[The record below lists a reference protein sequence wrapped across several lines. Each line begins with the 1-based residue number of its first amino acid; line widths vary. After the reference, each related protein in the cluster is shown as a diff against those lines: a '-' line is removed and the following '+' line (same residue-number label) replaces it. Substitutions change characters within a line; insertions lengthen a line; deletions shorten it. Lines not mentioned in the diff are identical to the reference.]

1 MNLKKAL
8 IVCMIPVFVISGC
21 GKTTK
26 EEANNTT
33 NQETLAQVSGQGTGQ
48 DTEKTESSGTEASGD
63 DESQDA
69 EVSRDLFAMDTYMTL
84 TAYGEHAQEAVD
96 KAAESVEALDALL
109 STGDENSEIYQLNQK
124 EEATLSEDGGYL
136 VERALELYKKTD
148 GAFDIA
154 IYPVMQAWGFPTQE
168 YHVPDKDTLKEKL
181 TLADASKVNYDKDTR
196 KISFDRDG
204 KIDLGGIAKGYTSS
218 QIMQIYQDCGVTSGL
233 VNLGGNVQALG
244 GKTDGSKWKVAI
256 QSPDDTEDYLGILE
270 IENQAVITSGGYE
283 RYFEED
289 GVTYHHIIDPATGY
303 PADSGLIS
311 VTIVSDDGT
320 LADGLSTSL
329 FIMGEEKAAQFWREN
344 SDEFETIMETAD
356 GKLYVTEGIV
366 DSLTTDMDVT
376 VIHK

>member
-1 MNLKKAL
+1 MKLKKAL
-8 IVCMIPVFVISGC
+8 LVCLIPAFVISGC
-21 GKTTK
+21 GKTTTD
-26 EEANNTT
+26 EAENTMK
-33 NQETLAQVSGQGTGQ
+33 QETTAEESAQDEQ
-48 DTEKTESSGTEASGD
+48 EMESTEAETSGED
-63 DESQDA
+63 ADEEA
-69 EVSRDLFAMDTYMTL
+69 EVSKDLFAMDTYMTL

-96 KAAESVEALDALL
+96 KAAERVEELDALL
-109 STGDENSEIYQLNQK
+109 STGDENSEIYQLNQSG
-124 EEATLSEDGGYL
+124 EATLSEEGGYL
-136 VERALELYKKTD
+136 VERALELYQKTD

-168 YHVPDKDTLKEKL
+168 YHVPDDATLKEKL
-181 TLADASKVNYDKDTR
+181 ALADASKVNYDKDTR
-196 KISFDRDG
+196 KISFDQDG
-204 KIDLGGIAKGYTSS
+204 MEIDLGGIAKGYTSS

-244 GKTDGSKWKVAI
+244 CKTDGSKWRVAI

-344 SDEFETIMETAD
+344 SDEFETIMETSD
-356 GKLYVTEGIV
+356 GKLYVTEGIT

-376 VIHK
+376 VIEK

>member
-1 MNLKKAL
+1 MKLKKAL
-8 IVCMIPVFVISGC
+8 LVCLIPAFVISGC
-21 GKTTK
+21 GKATTDTTENTTK
-26 EEANNTT
+26 
-33 NQETLAQVSGQGTGQ
+33 QETTAEESAQDEQ
-48 DTEKTESSGTEASGD
+48 ETESTEAETSGED
-63 DESQDA
+63 ADEEA
-69 EVSRDLFAMDTYMTL
+69 EVSKDLFAMDTYMTL

-96 KAAESVEALDALL
+96 KAAERVEELDALL
-109 STGDENSEIYQLNQK
+109 STGDENSEIYQLNQSGK
-124 EEATLSEDGGYL
+124 GTLSEDGGYL

-168 YHVPDKDTLKEKL
+168 YHVPDDATLKEKL
-181 TLADASKVNYDKDTR
+181 ALADASKVNYDKDTR
-196 KISFDRDG
+196 KISFGQDG
-204 KIDLGGIAKGYTSS
+204 MEIDLGGIAKGYTSS

-244 GKTDGSKWKVAI
+244 CKTDGSKWRVAI

-344 SDEFETIMETAD
+344 SDEFETIMETSD
-356 GKLYVTEGIV
+356 GKLYVTEGIA
-366 DSLTTDMDVT
+366 DSLTTDRDVT
-376 VIHK
+376 VIEK

>member
-1 MNLKKAL
+1 MKLKKAL
-8 IVCMIPVFVISGC
+8 LVCLIPAFVISGC
-21 GKTTK
+21 GKTTTD
-26 EEANNTT
+26 EAENTMK
-33 NQETLAQVSGQGTGQ
+33 QETTAEESAQDEQ
-48 DTEKTESSGTEASGD
+48 EMESTEAETSGED
-63 DESQDA
+63 ADEEA
-69 EVSRDLFAMDTYMTL
+69 EVSKDLFAMDTYMTL

-96 KAAESVEALDALL
+96 KAAERVEELDALL
-109 STGDENSEIYQLNQK
+109 STGDENSEIYQLNQSG
-124 EEATLSEDGGYL
+124 EVTLSEEGGYL
-136 VERALELYKKTD
+136 VERALELYQKTD

-168 YHVPDKDTLKEKL
+168 YHVPDDATLKEKL
-181 TLADASKVNYDKDTR
+181 ALADASKVNYDKDTR
-196 KISFDRDG
+196 KISFDQDG
-204 KIDLGGIAKGYTSS
+204 MEIDLGGIAKGYTSS

-244 GKTDGSKWKVAI
+244 CKTDGSKWRVAI

-344 SDEFETIMETAD
+344 SDEFETIMETSD
-356 GKLYVTEGIV
+356 GKLYVTEGIA
-366 DSLTTDMDVT
+366 DSLTTDRDVT
-376 VIHK
+376 VIEK